1 MTVLLL
7 LAVFVLV
14 LLNGFFVAAEFALV
28 RVRRARVEEEAEEGK
43 RGAGMVLRQ
52 LDDLSK
58 YLAACQLGITFT
70 SLGIGFLGEPAVAD
84 IIEGLLGES
93 VPHGVSLTISLA
105 LAYLITTSLHITIG
119 EQVPKIYAINR
130 AERVARWIARP
141 LYLFTQAFNPF
152 IHVLNAA
159 SNGMLRL
166 LGIRATNEYE
176 EGGSPEELK
185 VLIAQS
191 LTGGQLDPGEAS
203 MLTGVFHLHEQQARQ
218 VMTPAPAVVTV
229 DTSEDVE
236 TALRRCVSSGH
247 TRLVVTED
255 ENRDR
260 VKGIVHSNALAQLL
274 LTEGPQAALDGLV
287 REVPI
292 VPETKP
298 LDDLLADLQRQRS
311 SLAVVI
317 DEYGRTAGIVTVEDI
332 IEEVVGEIDDETD
345 PQGGEVRR
353 LANGDWFVRGHV
365 AITDLIDYGLEL
377 PVDSDAYNS
386 VGGFVFGELGRLP
399 KRGDTVTHNGYSIRV
414 ESVRENRIE
423 AVRIRERH
431 RPKTESNVQS

>member
-7 LAVFVLV
+7 LAVVVLV

-28 RVRRARVEEEAEEGK
+28 RVRRAKVEEQAEEGK
-43 RGAGMVLRQ
+43 RGARLVLRQ
-52 LDDLSK
+52 LDDLSR

-84 IIEGLLGES
+84 IFEDVFGTSI
-93 VPHGVSLTISLA
+93 PHDLSLAISLA

-141 LYLFTQAFNPF
+141 LHLFTQVFSPF

-159 SNGMLRL
+159 SNGILRL
-166 LGIRATNEYE
+166 VGIRATNEYE

-229 DTSEDVE
+229 DLSENVE

-255 ENRDR
+255 ENHDR
-260 VKGIVHSNALAQLL
+260 VKGIVHANSLAQLL
-274 LTEGPQAALDGLV
+274 LTEGPESRIDDLV
-287 REVPI
+287 REAPI

-345 PQGGEVRR
+345 PLGGAVRR

-365 AITDLIDYGLEL
+365 AITDLVDYGLEL

-399 KRGDTVTHNGYSIRV
+399 KRGDTITHNGYSIRV

-423 AVRIRERH
+423 AVRIRVR
-431 RPKTESNVQS
+431 RAVA

>member
-1 MTVLLL
+1 MITALLL
-7 LAVFVLV
+7 LAVLVLV

-28 RVRRARVEEEAEEGK
+28 RTRRSRVEDDAEEGK
-43 RGAGMVLRQ
+43 RGAALVLRQ
-52 LDDLSK
+52 LDELSR

-70 SLGIGFLGEPAVAD
+70 SLGIGFLGEPAVASIFED
-84 IIEGLLGES
+84 LIGEEL
-93 VPHGVSLTISLA
+93 PHAATLTISLA

-141 LYLFTQAFNPF
+141 LHLFTQAFNPF

-166 LGIRATNEYE
+166 VGIRATNEYE

-203 MLTGVFHLHEQQARQ
+203 MLTRVFHLHEQQARQ
-218 VMTPAPAVVTV
+218 GMTPAPAVVTV
-229 DTSEDVE
+229 DLSENVE
-236 TALRRCVSSGH
+236 TALRRCVTSGH
-247 TRLVVTED
+247 TPLVVTED
-255 ENRDR
+255 ENHDR

-274 LTEGPQAALDGLV
+274 LADGPNASIEALV

-345 PQGGEVRR
+345 PAGGDVRR

-365 AITDLIDYGLEL
+365 AITDLLDYGLRL
-377 PVDSDAYNS
+377 PVDTDAYNS
-386 VGGFVFGELGRLP
+386 VGGFVFAELGRLP
-399 KRGDTVTHNGYSIRV
+399 KRGDTITANGFSIRV

-423 AVRIRERH
+423 AVRISERGVTSSEP
-431 RPKTESNVQS
+431 RA